1 MNCTEREQIGSIFMP
16 KNYHSVTPQ
25 RMNGLLFMRHVRF
38 DYFPFSN
45 GKFKQ
50 MT

>member
-1 MNCTEREQIGSIFMP
+1 MNCTERGLIGSIFMP
-16 KNYHSVTPQ
+16 KNYHFVTPR

-38 DYFPFSN
+38 DYFPFWN
-45 GKFKQ
+45 RKFKQ